1 MSLAELG
8 INDLRCLEHV
18 SLDLHP
24 GLNLLWGPNGS
35 GKTSVLEA
43 IFLLGRG
50 RSFRTRNNERLIR
63 LGQQQLTVF
72 GRTAGALT
80 HSVGI
85 QVSKADGTLARVDGT
100 NLPSLAELSQ
110 AFSVQ
115 VFDPEIHKLV
125 EDGPSR
131 RRRWL
136 DWAVFHVEP
145 SFGGHWGRYRRA
157 LKQRNAALRQR
168 VEVGGWNAELIR
180 YGELLAESRRLAV
193 DALQGSWQ
201 ATVTELAGLGV
212 ELGYYRGWAAEWSL
226 AEALER
232 SLARDRERG
241 MSGVGPHRADLILR
255 VQGRPA
261 REVLSRGQQK
271 LVAVALTLAQ
281 LEMLQAAIGLQPTLL
296 LDDPAAELDA
306 GRLAAVLDRCKRFA
320 GQLIVTSLASEFR
333 LLGVPD
339 RVFHVEHG
347 GVSQLY

>member
-1 MSLAELG
+1 MSVAELE
-8 INDLRCLEHV
+8 IEDLRCLERASIHF
-18 SLDLHP
+18 DP
-24 GLNLLWGPNGS
+24 GLNLFWGPNGS

-63 LGQQQLTVF
+63 LNQPQLTTF
-72 GRTAGALT
+72 GRTTGVPAHAIG
-80 HSVGI
+80 VR
-85 QVSKADGTLARVDGT
+85 VSRAEGTSARVDGAD
-100 NLPSLAELSQ
+100 LSSLAELSQ

-115 VFDPEIHKLV
+115 ALDPDIHKLV

-145 SFGGHWGRYRRA
+145 AFGAQWGRYQRA

-168 VEVGGWNAELIR
+168 SEVAAWDAEFVR
-180 YGELLAESRRLAV
+180 YGELLAEARCRTME
-193 DALQGSWQ
+193 ALQPYWR
-201 ATVTELAGLGV
+201 ATVGELAGLSV
-212 ELGYYRGWAAEWSL
+212 DLSYYRGWAADASL
-226 AEALER
+226 LEALQR
-232 SLARDRERG
+232 SFLRDRERG
-241 MSGVGPHRADLILR
+241 TTGVGPHRADLILR
-255 VQGRPA
+255 IEGRPA

-281 LEMLQAAIGLQPTLL
+281 LELLKAVVDLKPTLL

-306 GRLAAVLDRCKRFA
+306 ERLTLVLERCRGFG
-320 GQLIVTSLASEFR
+320 GQLIVTALTSEFR

-347 GVSQLY
+347 RVSQL

>member
-1 MSLAELG
+1 MSVGELE
-8 INDLRCLEHV
+8 IQDLRCLERASIHF
-18 SLDLHP
+18 HP

-43 IFLLGRG
+43 VFLLGRG

-63 LGQQQLTVF
+63 LNQAQLTTF
-72 GRTAGALT
+72 GRTTGT
-80 HSVGI
+80 PPHTIGVR
-85 QVSKADGTLARVDGT
+85 VSRAEGTSARVDGAD
-100 NLPSLAELSQ
+100 LSSLAELSQ

-115 VFDPEIHKLV
+115 ALDPDIHKLV

-145 SFGGHWGRYRRA
+145 AFGAQWGRYQRA

-168 VEVGGWNAELIR
+168 SDVAAWDAELLR
-180 YGELLAESRRLAV
+180 YGELLAEARRRTKE
-193 DALQGSWQ
+193 ALQPYWR
-201 ATVTELAGLGV
+201 ATVGELAGLPV
-212 ELGYYRGWAAEWSL
+212 DLSYSRGWAADSSL
-226 AEALER
+226 PEALQR
-232 SLARDRERG
+232 SLLRDRERG
-241 MSGVGPHRADLILR
+241 TTGVGPHRADLVLR
-255 VQGRPA
+255 LEGRPA

-281 LEMLQAAIGLQPTLL
+281 LQLLKVAVDLKPTIL

-306 GRLAAVLDRCKRFA
+306 QRLTLVLERCRGFG
-320 GQLIVTSLASEFR
+320 GQLIVTALTSEFR

-347 GVSQLY
+347 RVSQL